1 MIELV
6 DKDRCTGC
14 GACEFACFKRCIVM
28 EENDMGVIL
37 PRINDSLCVECEK
50 CRKVCPV
57 LNAVQGQKP
66 LKAFAARSND
76 SEVSRTSASG
86 GIASE
91 IYRDAI
97 QNGLYVAGAA
107 QREDFSVNLEIA
119 SDVDGISRFKNS
131 KYVFSSANSLYP
143 KLKDL
148 LKQEG
153 KVIVAGLPC
162 QIAAIKSLF
171 GNHPNLFLVD
181 IVCHGTTPHR
191 YLKQHIWEIEKS
203 AGKKASKCFFRDP
216 EAYTHT
222 FTFTLYDSAG
232 HRFYSKRTKDGDTY
246 QYGYH
251 RWISYRENCY
261 HCPFARKE
269 RLGDISLADYP
280 GLGRKEPFPYSRKNI
295 SCVLANTD
303 RGVRLLERLIQEGT
317 IFAIERPVQEA
328 IEYNGQLRRPTPKM
342 KMRSV
347 FETRMKANDFDFEKS
362 MMPIMH
368 LGLLNE
374 KLKKVSQFPLRAV
387 RKMKRILSS
396 IIQK

>member
-1 MIELV
+1 MIELA

-14 GACEFACFKRCIVM
+14 GACEFACFKHCIVM
-28 EENDMGVIL
+28 EENNMGVTL

-50 CRKVCPV
+50 CRKVCPA
-57 LNAVQGQKP
+57 LNTVQGQKP

-86 GIASE
+86 GIAAE

-97 QNGLYVAGAA
+97 HNGLYIVGAA
-107 QREDFSVNLEIA
+107 QKNDFSVSLEIA
-119 SDVDGISRFKNS
+119 SDSDGISRFKNS

-148 LKQEG
+148 LKQEE
-153 KVIVAGLPC
+153 KVIVVGLPC
-162 QIAAIKSLF
+162 QIAAIKNLF

-191 YLKQHIWEIEKS
+191 YLKQHIRKIEKS
-203 AGKKASKCFFRDP
+203 TKKKASRCLFRDP

-222 FTFTLYDSAG
+222 FTFSLYDSDG
-232 HRFYSKRTKDGDTY
+232 YRFYSKRTKDGDTY

-261 HCPFARKE
+261 HCSFACKE

-303 RGVRLLERLIQEGT
+303 RGVRLLERLIQAGS
-317 IFAIERPVQEA
+317 IFAIERPLQEA
-328 IEYNGQLRRPTPKM
+328 IEYNSQLRRPTPKIRL
-342 KMRSV
+342 RSV
-347 FETRMKANDFDFEKS
+347 FEKQMKANGYNFEKS
-362 MMPIMH
+362 MKPIMRR
-368 LGLLNE
+368 GLLNE
-374 KLKKVSQFPLRAV
+374 KLKKVSQFPLRTI
-387 RKMKRILSS
+387 RKIRRILSS
-396 IIQK
+396 IIQQ